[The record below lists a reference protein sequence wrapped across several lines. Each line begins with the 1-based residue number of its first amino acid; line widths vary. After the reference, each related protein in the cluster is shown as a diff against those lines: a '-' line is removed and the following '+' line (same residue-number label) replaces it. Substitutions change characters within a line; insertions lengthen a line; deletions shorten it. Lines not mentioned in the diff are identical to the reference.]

1 MVKINQSRL
10 HKEMF
15 SYDLEVHEKRGCTP
29 EHLYSINCTLYETG
43 RRENP
48 IPQPY
53 YDRAVASDMICI
65 GRLRTY
71 IREEPERSYEGINLR
86 PITHVVVGATIEDV
100 LEQFENL
107 LQAGDPNGNQY
118 IAGTVEEKEA
128 INEINIKRR
137 GW

>member
-1 MVKINQSRL
+1 MDKIIESL
-10 HKEMF
+10 LKKGKF
-15 SYDLEVHEKRGCTP
+15 AYDLEIHERRGCTP
-29 EHLYSINCTLYETG
+29 EHLYSITCTLYETG

-53 YDRAVASDMICI
+53 YDRAATSDMVCI
-65 GRLRTY
+65 GQLRTY

-86 PITHVVVGATIEDV
+86 PITHVAVGATIEDV

-107 LQAGDPNGNQY
+107 LKSGDPNGNPFM
-118 IAGTVEEKEA
+118 AGTVEEKEA